1 MEKTKEKK
9 KPKVVKDTWEIK
21 DRFYYLLDNKNP
33 LTFTI
38 PSRHSRRYP
47 LLWFD
52 EEKGYNRELR
62 YATNQRSPFVDEQD
76 GQATLKHIIFTNGT
90 LAVKKSDVVLQKFLA
105 LHPANGLL
113 FSEKDEIKE
122 ANNSVVNLEIELDAM
137 NLARDLDIDFAE
149 AVLRVEQGSKVSTMS
164 SSEIK
169 RDILVMARKN
179 PLAFIDIVNDDNIQ
193 LRNIGIKAVELG
205 LLSMSEGGRAFNWAS
220 NNRKLMNVPFDENP
234 YSALAAW
241 FKTDEGVEVLQS
253 IQKKL
258 K

>member
-1 MEKTKEKK
+1 MATKTKE
-9 KPKVVKDTWEIK
+9 PKTKDSWEVK
-21 DRFYYLLDNKNP
+21 DRFYYLTGNKNP

-90 LAVKKSDVVLQKFLA
+90 LAVKKTDVVLQKFLA

-113 FSEKDEIKE
+113 FAERDEVKE
-122 ANNSVVNLEIELDAM
+122 ADNSVVNLEIELDAM

-179 PLAFIDIVNDDNIQ
+179 PIAFIDIVNDENIQ

-205 LLSMSEGGRAFNWAS
+205 LLNMSEGGRAFTWAS

>member
-1 MEKTKEKK
+1 MFAE
-9 KPKVVKDTWEIK
+9 
-21 DRFYYLLDNKNP
+21 R
-33 LTFTI
+33 
-38 PSRHSRRYP
+38 
-47 LLWFD
+47 D
-52 EEKGYNRELR
+52 E
-62 YATNQRSPFVDEQD
+62 V
-76 GQATLKHIIFTNGT
+76 
-90 LAVKKSDVVLQKFLA
+90 
-105 LHPANGLL
+105 
-113 FSEKDEIKE
+113 KE
-122 ANNSVVNLEIELDAM
+122 ADNSVVNLEIELDAM

-179 PLAFIDIVNDDNIQ
+179 PIAFIDIVNDENIQ

-205 LLSMSEGGRAFNWAS
+205 LLNMSEGGRAFTWAS

>member
-1 MEKTKEKK
+1 MATKTK
-9 KPKVVKDTWEIK
+9 KPKTEDSWEVK
-21 DRFYYLLDNKNP
+21 DRFYYLTDNRNP

-90 LAVKKSDVVLQKFLA
+90 LAVKKTDVVLQKFLA

-113 FSEKDEIKE
+113 FAEKDEVKE
-122 ANNSVVNLEIELDAM
+122 ADNSVVNLEIELDAM

-179 PLAFIDIVNDDNIQ
+179 PIAFIDIVNDENIQ

-205 LLSMSEGGRAFNWAS
+205 LLNMSESGRAFTWAS

>member
-1 MEKTKEKK
+1 MATKTKE
-9 KPKVVKDTWEIK
+9 PKAKDSWEVK
-21 DRFYYLLDNKNP
+21 DRFYYLTDNKNP

-90 LAVKKSDVVLQKFLA
+90 LAVKKTDIVLQKFLA

-113 FSEKDEIKE
+113 FAERDEVKE
-122 ANNSVVNLEIELDAM
+122 ADNSVVNLEIELDAM

-169 RDILVMARKN
+169 RDILVMARRN
-179 PLAFIDIVNDDNIQ
+179 PIAFIDIVNDENIQ

-205 LLSMSEGGRAFNWAS
+205 LLNMSEGGRAFTWAS

>member
-1 MEKTKEKK
+1 MEKY
-9 KPKVVKDTWEIK
+9 KDKLYELTGRHQPII
-21 DRFYYLLDNKNP
+21 NK
-33 LTFTI
+33 I
-38 PSRHSRRYP
+38 PSRHTRKNP
-47 LLWFD
+47 LMWFD

-90 LAVKKSDVVLQKFLA
+90 LAVKKTDVVLQKFLA

-113 FSEKDEIKE
+113 FAERDEVKE
-122 ANNSVVNLEIELDAM
+122 ADNSVVNLEIELDAM

-179 PLAFIDIVNDDNIQ
+179 PVAFIDIVNDENIQ

-205 LLSMSEGGRAFNWAS
+205 LLNMSDGGRAFTWAS

>member
-1 MEKTKEKK
+1 MATKTKE
-9 KPKVVKDTWEIK
+9 PKTEDSWEVK
-21 DRFYYLLDNKNP
+21 DRFYYLTGNKNP

-90 LAVKKSDVVLQKFLA
+90 LAVKKTDVVLQKFLA

-113 FSEKDEIKE
+113 LAERDEVKE
-122 ANNSVVNLEIELDAM
+122 ADNSVVNLEIELDAM

-169 RDILVMARKN
+169 RDILVMARRN
-179 PLAFIDIVNDDNIQ
+179 PIAFIDIVNDENIQ

-205 LLSMSEGGRAFNWAS
+205 LLNMSEGGRAFTWAS